1 MMTCPICNRLVCK
14 FNGANS
20 NMPRKE
26 LDAAAEECIA
36 AMVER
41 WKSEG
46 FSEDAI
52 FLKMLALKCAI
63 RRAK

>member
-14 FNGANS
+14 FNGANG

-46 FSEDAI
+46 LSEDGI
-52 FLKMLALKCAI
+52 FLKMLALRGTI
-63 RRAK
+63 GRAK